1 MTPFGAFASSRPRR
15 PRITTAMEQDIERIL
30 LPEERI
36 LARIDQVASE
46 VTQVYQG
53 KPFTVVGVLKGSCV
67 FVSDLIRRL
76 PIPMELAFV
85 SASSYGD
92 GTESQELRLNFL
104 PSDNEIEG
112 RNILLVDDILD
123 TGKTMY
129 RLKSELLNIGA
140 NEVRTCVFLDKP
152 SRRNVEFEADFR
164 CFEIDNLFVVGYGL
178 DFAGHYRNLPYVGAL
193 REEAFLRLQAQA

>member
-1 MTPFGAFASSRPRR
+1 
-15 PRITTAMEQDIERIL
+15 MEQDIERIL
-30 LPEERI
+30 LTEERI
-36 LARIDQVASE
+36 LARIDQVESE
-46 VTQVYQG
+46 VTEIYTD
-53 KPFTVVGVLKGSCV
+53 KAFTVVGVLKGSCV

-85 SASSYGD
+85 AASSYGD
-92 GTESQELRLNFL
+92 GTESGELNLNFL

-112 RNILLVDDILD
+112 RSILLVDDILD
-123 TGKTMY
+123 TGRTMY

-140 NEVRTCVFLDKP
+140 REVRTCVFLDKP

-193 REEAFLRLQAQA
+193 RQEAFQRLQAQA